1 MWHSN
6 DPYRKVIWRCNRKY
20 ARKGNTCPNRH
31 LEEKKLREAFV
42 EAVNRL
48 ISRREEILNTAEAFS
63 TMLADNSGREQ
74 RLDRLTAGKDVIL
87 RKLTVVVH
95 ENAVKEQDQD
105 EYQRQY
111 QEVEGELSRL
121 DTEIEKQKTKK
132 ADRLLRRN
140 KLRAF
145 MGRLRAAEQLATFDE
160 GMFLGLAETVRVY
173 PDRLVFVF
181 RDGTEIPVYGEMT
194 H

>member
-1 MWHSN
+1 M
-6 DPYRKVIWRCNRKY
+6 
-20 ARKGNTCPNRH
+20 
-31 LEEKKLREAFV
+31 
-42 EAVNRL
+42 
-48 ISRREEILNTAEAFS
+48 
-63 TMLADNSGREQ
+63 
-74 RLDRLTAGKDVIL
+74 
-87 RKLTVVVH
+87 VH

-121 DTEIEKQKTKK
+121 DTEMEKLKTKK

-145 MGRLRAAEQLATFDE
+145 MGRLRAAEQLAAFDE

>member
-20 ARKGNTCPNRH
+20 ARKGNACPNHH
-31 LEEKKLREAFV
+31 LEEKEIRKAFV

-48 ISRREEILNTAEAFS
+48 ISRREEILSAADEFS
-63 TMLADNSGREQ
+63 AALVETSGLEQ
-74 RLDRLTAGKDVIL
+74 QLDRLAAEKEVLL
-87 RKLTVVVH
+87 RKLTVMVH
-95 ENAVKEQDQD
+95 ENAVKEQDQE

-121 DTEIEKQKTKK
+121 DMEIEKLKTKK

-140 KLRAF
+140 KLQAF
-145 MGRLRAAEQLATFDE
+145 MGRLRASEQLAAVDE
-160 GMFLGLAETVRVY
+160 GMFLGLTETVRVC
-173 PDRLVFVF
+173 PDKLVFVF
-181 RDGTEIPVYGEMT
+181 KDGTEVAV
-194 H
+194 